1 MTAIHCGA
9 LDHCMQAGR
18 IRATNQDT
26 CTDCAQIITILI
38 RMVKESSL
46 QKAIQNYLKQE
57 CAAVVPQPLESR
69 CQSLVDSYYDLFVA
83 SLEKQDPGTICEK
96 LGLCQPSPLERQN
109 VLEVLLSELK
119 QLLQLLEGDRLA
131 NRDPQGEPRVE
142 LPIPLPTCWMC
153 TFLVGRIEATLPL
166 TTIAKSVAKVCNLMP
181 GTISGMCQCLMEKYT
196 EIIVDGLMKKLGPR
210 LICGLMMMCATAEP
224 GDAEI
229 PWGPQHHAQADECQ
243 ACLALSSQAE
253 AALQANGTQAE
264 VEGALLAACRRSQLG
279 WQECHRFMG
288 RHQAKL
294 STLLA
299 KSWSS
304 QAACQELG
312 ACGAEGPFPGAT
324 ACAQGPTYWCSS
336 LSAARQCQAVQHC
349 QAHIWL

>member
-83 SLEKQDPGTICEK
+83 SLEKQVDPGTICEK

-131 NRDPQGEPRVE
+131 NRDPQ
-142 LPIPLPTCWMC
+142 
-153 TFLVGRIEATLPL
+153 